1 MLRSVNVAIRFEERK
16 SISPMEADSAYH
28 DHTMPVS
35 LRAIAIALICAFGLS
50 QGAGGQPAARSVS
63 TSRQF
68 IVYGADARL
77 RGVVCDLAEQ
87 VKKNLLGLLQQKDE
101 WRTPVVINAQ
111 YPQANLP
118 ETAAAALNFSQTGFG
133 LKLQLQLTM
142 GSDVSGAGV
151 EREILRAILLERI
164 YRPQGDLPAGTV
176 YVQPPDWLLEGF
188 LAAQPGR
195 YSVGFSEALGAVVRG
210 NRIVPFEEFLR
221 QQPRLLDSQSQSLYR
236 AYSWALVQLLINL
249 PDGRGRLARFIADLP
264 RSSSQLAADL
274 KKHFPGLA
282 DANGNVEK
290 AWSLGIAQLSAS
302 ERYRLLGIAETE
314 QRLHHI
320 LEVRI
325 AKKDGSSQTY
335 QLEDF
340 KEFIGAP
347 TASRSFQ
354 RVAQELL
361 LLTARA
367 NPIYRPIILE
377 YQKAAALLASKK
389 TKGIA
394 AKLSQIKSLR
404 GKAVARMS
412 AIDDYLNWFEATQ
425 SRTQSGV
432 FTEYMKAAELA
443 LEREPRRRDPISVYL
458 DAIETQFRD

>member
-1 MLRSVNVAIRFEERK
+1 MLDN
-16 SISPMEADSAYH
+16 
-28 DHTMPVS
+28 TMS
-35 LRAIAIALICAFGLS
+35 MALRAIAA
-50 QGAGGQPAARSVS
+50 GAVLCLLASAPASLAEPPPRSVS

-87 VKKNLLGLLQQKDE
+87 VKKNLLGVLQQKDE

-133 LKLQLQLTM
+133 LKLQLQLTV
-142 GSDVSGAGV
+142 GSDVSGAVV

-164 YRPQGDLPAGTV
+164 YRTQGDLPAGTV
-176 YVQPPDWLLEGF
+176 YVQPPDWLLEGL

-195 YSVGFSEALGAVVRG
+195 YSAGLSEALGAVVRG
-210 NRIVPFEEFLR
+210 NTVVSFEEFLR
-221 QQPRLLDSQSQSLYR
+221 QQPGLLDSQSQSLYR

-249 PDGRGRLARFIADLP
+249 PDGRGRLGRFIADLP
-264 RSSSQLAADL
+264 RSSTEPAADM
-274 KKHFPGLA
+274 KKYFPGLA
-282 DANGNVEK
+282 DANGNVER

-314 QRLHHI
+314 QRLDHI

-325 AKKDGSSQTY
+325 AKEDGGSQTY
-335 QLEDF
+335 QLEEF

-367 NPIYRPIILE
+367 NPIYRPII
-377 YQKAAALLASKK
+377 QDPKAASLLASRK

-425 SRTQSGV
+425 SRTQSGA
-432 FTEYMKAAELA
+432 FAEYMKAAELA

-458 DAIETQFRD
+458 DAIETQFQN